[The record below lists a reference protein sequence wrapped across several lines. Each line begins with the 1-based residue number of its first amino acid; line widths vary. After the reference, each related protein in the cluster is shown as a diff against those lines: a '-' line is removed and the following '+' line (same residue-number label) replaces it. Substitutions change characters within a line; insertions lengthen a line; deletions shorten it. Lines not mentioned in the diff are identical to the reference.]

1 MTSQQSQRLAF
12 ILADLESLTVRLRQ
26 LGLQDAVA
34 MARQLRV
41 EAKREAERR
50 MGRGRRAL
58 EQIVEE
64 LVA

>member
-26 LGLQDAVA
+26 LGLDDAA
-34 MARQLRV
+34 GLARQLRV
-41 EAKREAERR
+41 EARREAERR
-50 MGRGRRAL
+50 MGRGRRTL